1 VNESLHYLIRYTLQT
16 LLRVKLTSKIL
27 GLTQSNRRESVLK
40 KKGISRRN
48 KEVHEGRIFEYS
60 FFFTIQNSLKLVE
73 LKNCIGRGDIL

>member
-1 VNESLHYLIRYTLQT
+1 VEER
-16 LLRVKLTSKIL
+16 
-27 GLTQSNRRESVLK
+27 SVLK